1 MMDDTA
7 YTGEIELESHRR
19 GRTSKNI
26 SRIKQNRNVG
36 LIRHGWRGASWPGK
50 AGEDATERGSW
61 WVEAGGGVVTQFG
74 EGRVP
79 EQSPLK

>member
-1 MMDDTA
+1 MTDDTA

-19 GRTSKNI
+19 GQTSNNI
-26 SRIKQNRNVG
+26 WRIKQNRNMG
-36 LIRHGWRGASWPGK
+36 LISHGCRGASCPEK
-50 AGEDATERGSW
+50 AGDHSTERGTR
-61 WVEAGGGVVTQFG
+61 WVKGGGGALTQFG